1 MELPIFKCRASQVG
15 KIMTNGRAKD
25 SGMGETGKTYVKEWV
40 IEQLTGK
47 RKEIQSKYLDH
58 GNYAEPLA
66 LERASEYFSR
76 KFNKNTTRLENDYFT
91 GEFDSVDGGLVIDV
105 KCSDNV
111 FTFPYFETEPEKGY
125 YEQLQ
130 VYMDLTG
137 LQNAS
142 LVFCLENHSDD
153 DVDRLAAKIAYK
165 QGKDEPDM
173 EDWDEAQKLLSYDNL
188 PEWMRIKTYNFERN
202 DELISAMK
210 KRVIECRGVIESEIM
225 PILKEQEKQF
235 YSHKSLN

>member
-1 MELPIFKCRASQVG
+1 MELFKCRASQVS

-25 SGMGETGKTYVKEWV
+25 SGMGETAKTYLKEWV
-40 IEQLTGK
+40 LEQITGK
-47 RKEIQSKYLDH
+47 RKEIESKYLDH

-66 LERASEYFSR
+66 LHRASEYFGA
-76 KFNKNTTRLENDYFT
+76 KFNKNTERLENDFFT

-111 FTFPYFETEPEKGY
+111 FTFPYFETEPDKGY

-142 LVFCLENHSDD
+142 LIFCLENHSED
-153 DVDRLAAKIAYK
+153 DVDRLAAKLAYK

-173 EDWDEAQKLLSYDNL
+173 EDWDEAQRRLSYDTL

-202 DELISAMK
+202 DELIDAMK
-210 KRVIECRGVIESEIM
+210 KRVLECRGVIETEILPM
-225 PILKEQEKQF
+225 LKEQEKQF
-235 YSHKSLN
+235 YAKKVLI

>member
-1 MELPIFKCRASQVG
+1 MEIFKCRASQVS
-15 KIMTNGRAKD
+15 KIMTNGREKD
-25 SGMGETGKTYVKEWV
+25 SGMGETAKSYLKEWV

-47 RKEIQSKYLDH
+47 RKEIQSKYLYH
-58 GNYAEPLA
+58 GNYAETFA

-76 KFNKNTTRLENDYFT
+76 KFIKNKTRLQNDYFT

-111 FTFPYFETEPEKGY
+111 FTFPYFVSEPDKGY

-142 LVFCLENHSDD
+142 LVFCLEDHSEDEI
-153 DVDRLAAKIAYK
+153 DRLAAKIAYK

-173 EDWDEAQKLLSYDNL
+173 EDWDNAQKILSYDNL

-202 DELISAMK
+202 QPLIDSMK
-210 KRVIECRGVIESEIM
+210 QRVLDCRVVIETEIL
-225 PILKEQEKQF
+225 PFLEQQKKAF
-235 YSHKSLN
+235 YSRKTLI

>member
-1 MELPIFKCRASQVG
+1 MELPIFKCRASQVS

-25 SGMGETGKTYVKEWV
+25 SGMGETAKTYLKEWLL
-40 IEQLTGK
+40 EQITGK
-47 RKEIQSKYLDH
+47 RKEIESKYLEH
-58 GNYAEPLA
+58 GNYGEPLA
-66 LERASEYFSR
+66 LERASEYFGA

-111 FTFPYFETEPEKGY
+111 FTFPYFDEEPPKGY

-137 LQNAS
+137 LKNAS
-142 LVFCLENHSDD
+142 LVFCLENHSED
-153 DVDRLAAKIAYK
+153 DVDRLAAKLAYK
-165 QGKDEPDM
+165 QGKEEPDM
-173 EDWDEAQKLLSYDNL
+173 EDWDEAQRRLSYDTL

-202 DELISAMK
+202 DELIASMK
-210 KRVIECRGVIESEIM
+210 SRVLDCRDVIKAEIIPM
-225 PILKEQEKQF
+225 LKEQEKQF
-235 YSHKSLN
+235 YSKKVLI